1 MEKSSGNFW
10 KVWSQT
16 NALYT
21 EWCTERNYN
30 PYRLLV
36 LYAAYGH
43 EPITQKQIADRTGL
57 SKQTVAT
64 IMRGLKDEGYVSLS
78 VGTGDRREKYIC
90 LTEQGN
96 AYAGEMLAPLY
107 RLENRVFDLI
117 GEERI
122 RQMMD
127 AVSLFNTVFEKEMQ
141 GAHDE
146 NKQK

>member
-1 MEKSSGNFW
+1 MEKNSGNFW

-21 EWCTERNYN
+21 EWCAERNYN

-36 LYAAYGH
+36 LYAAYDH

-64 IMRGLKDEGYVSLS
+64 VMRGLKDEGYVSLS
-78 VGTGDRREKYIC
+78 ARTDDRREKYIC
-90 LTEQGN
+90 LTELGN
-96 AYAGEMLAPLY
+96 AYAREMLTPLY
-107 RLENRVFDLI
+107 RLENRVFDI
-117 GEERI
+117 MGEERI
-122 RQMMD
+122 REMMD

-141 GAHDE
+141 GARNE